1 MRSVSAHRS
10 QRPYLELGI
19 QWEDEG
25 LMSESTKMVVEVFVD
40 AMIGDVEEA
49 PALACLV
56 QRREGGGQHWLRDV
70 QHRELQR
77 SLLRH
82 RHHPEKKG
90 SQSRERKRDRE
101 QTGGKPWFDNHV
113 CVQFISHSGCQS

>member
-1 MRSVSAHRS
+1 
-10 QRPYLELGI
+10 
-19 QWEDEG
+19 
-25 LMSESTKMVVEVFVD
+25 MSESTKMVVEVFVD

-82 RHHPEKKG
+82 RHHPVKKG
-90 SQSRERKRDRE
+90 AKAGKEREIQNKQE
-101 QTGGKPWFDNHV
+101 GNLGLTNIYANNLYITLVAKVKFYFSYLITF
-113 CVQFISHSGCQS
+113 CQFMHMLIWVL